1 MAAGGKIKGYAIKR
15 HLSPVRIL
23 KMAPYRE
30 ERGIDMQN
38 TYVLIKNYL
47 IFLQVK
53 IEPGASLL
61 YTAFF
66 LSHVSQT
73 SNSPFIKSPWLE
85 SWLILDHVR
94 WLLRTRCAS
103 VEEKSFYENNF

>member
-30 ERGIDMQN
+30 ERGIVMQN

-66 LSHVSQT
+66 FFYVFQT
-73 SNSPFIKSPWLE
+73 GIAPFIQ
-85 SWLILDHVR
+85 IQ
-94 WLLRTRCAS
+94 
-103 VEEKSFYENNF
+103 